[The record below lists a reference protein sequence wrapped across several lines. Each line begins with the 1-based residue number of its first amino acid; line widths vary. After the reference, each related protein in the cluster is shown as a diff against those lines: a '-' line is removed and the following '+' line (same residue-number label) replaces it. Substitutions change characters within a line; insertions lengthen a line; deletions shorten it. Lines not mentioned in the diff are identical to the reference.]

1 MHIPHAGILLLAA
14 IAAGAINSVAG
25 GGSFVSFPALL
36 LFGMPGGMPPVKAN
50 ATNTVA
56 LWPGQPASV
65 WAYRHEFRSLPRRVL
80 VPLTVTGVLGG
91 LLGAYVLLITPP
103 ATFMIL
109 VPWLLLV
116 ATLIFMMS
124 GRISRWV
131 RQRAEHG
138 EHGEHHEFATGR
150 GIFLQ
155 IFIAFYLGYFGAGAG
170 ILLLAMLALLGMEH
184 IHTMN
189 ALKAWLTTV
198 SNGVAAVLFV
208 VSHAVYWPQAIIMI
222 VGSVAG
228 GYFGAYFARK
238 TKPEYVRAIVIVIGF
253 TLTIYFFARQIWS

>member
-1 MHIPHAGILLLAA
+1 MHVTHWPILFAA
-14 IAAGAINSVAG
+14 AVLAGAINSVAG
-25 GGSFVSFPALL
+25 GGSFVSFPTL
-36 LFGMPGGMPPVKAN
+36 LFVGIPPVNAN

-80 VPLTVTGVLGG
+80 VPLTVTGILGG
-91 LLGAYVLLITPP
+91 VLGAYVLLITPP

-109 VPWLLLV
+109 VPWLLLI

-124 GRISRWV
+124 SRITRWV
-131 RQRAEHG
+131 RQRA

-150 GIFLQ
+150 GILIQ
-155 IFIAFYLGYFGAGAG
+155 MFIAFYLGYFGAGGG
-170 ILLLAMLALLGMEH
+170 ILLLAMLALLGMDH

-198 SNGVAAVLFV
+198 SNGVATILFV
-208 VSHAVYWPQAIIMI
+208 LTPRVVYWPQAILMI
-222 VGSVAG
+222 IGAMLG

>member
-1 MHIPHAGILLLAA
+1 MHVAHGTILFLAALLA
-14 IAAGAINSVAG
+14 GAMNSVAG
-25 GGSFVSFPALL
+25 GGSFVSFPML
-36 LFGMPGGMPPVKAN
+36 LFIGIPPINAN

-80 VPLTVTGVLGG
+80 VPLTITGILGGVLG
-91 LLGAYVLLITPP
+91 AWVLLKTPP
-103 ATFMIL
+103 KTFMIL
-109 VPWLLLV
+109 VPWLLLL

-131 RQRAEHG
+131 QQRA

-155 IFIAFYLGYFGAGAG
+155 MFIAFYLGYFGAGGG
-170 ILLLAMLALLGMEH
+170 ILLLAVLALLGMDH

-198 SNGVAAVLFV
+198 SNGVATILFILTPHV
-208 VSHAVYWPQAIIMI
+208 VYWPQAILMI
-222 VGSVAG
+222 IGAIAG
-228 GYFGAYFARK
+228 GYFGAFFARK

-253 TLTIYFFARQIWS
+253 VLTAYFFFIQFRG

>member
-1 MHIPHAGILLLAA
+1 MHIAHAPILF
-14 IAAGAINSVAG
+14 IAALIAGGINSVAG
-25 GGSFVSFPALL
+25 GGSFVSFPTL
-36 LFGMPGGMPPVKAN
+36 LFVGIPSVKAN

-80 VPLTVTGVLGG
+80 VPLTVTGIIGG
-91 LLGAYVLLITPP
+91 FLGAYVLLITPP
-103 ATFMIL
+103 ATFMKL
-109 VPWLLLV
+109 VPWLLLI
-116 ATLIFMMS
+116 ATLIFTMS
-124 GRISRWV
+124 GRITCWV
-131 RQRAEHG
+131 RQRA

-150 GIFLQ
+150 GIILQ
-155 IFIAFYLGYFGAGAG
+155 TFIAFYLGYFGAGAG
-170 ILLLAMLALLGMEH
+170 ILILAMLALLGMDH

-198 SNGVAAVLFV
+198 SNGVAMVLFALSPHV
-208 VSHAVYWPQAIIMI
+208 VYWPQAILMI
-222 VGSVAG
+222 IGAMMG

-253 TLTIYFFARQIWS
+253 TLTAYFFARQIWG

>member
-1 MHIPHAGILLLAA
+1 MHVTHGTILFFAALLA
-14 IAAGAINSVAG
+14 GGMNSVAG
-25 GGSFVSFPALL
+25 GGSFVSFPTL
-36 LFGMPGGMPPVKAN
+36 LFVGIPPISAN

-65 WAYRHEFRSLPRRVL
+65 WAYRPEFRSLPRRVL
-80 VPLTVTGVLGG
+80 VPLTVTGIIGG
-91 LLGAYVLLITPP
+91 LLGAYVLLITPSK
-103 ATFMIL
+103 TFMIL
-109 VPWLLLV
+109 VPWLLLI

-124 GRISRWV
+124 GRITRWV
-131 RQRAEHG
+131 RQRAERG
-138 EHGEHHEFATGR
+138 EHREFATGR

-155 IFIAFYLGYFGAGAG
+155 LLIAFYLGYFGAGAG
-170 ILLLAMLALLGMEH
+170 ILILAMLALLGMDH

-198 SNGVAAVLFV
+198 SNGVAMVLFAV
-208 VSHAVYWPQAIIMI
+208 TPHVVYWPQAVLMI
-222 VGSVAG
+222 VGAISG

-253 TLTIYFFARQIWS
+253 TLTIYFFAKQIRG

>member
-1 MHIPHAGILLLAA
+1 MHVAHGTVLFLAALLA
-14 IAAGAINSVAG
+14 GAMNSVAG
-25 GGSFVSFPALL
+25 GGSFVSFPML
-36 LFGMPGGMPPVKAN
+36 LFVGIPPINAN

-80 VPLTVTGVLGG
+80 VPLTITGILGGVLG
-91 LLGAYVLLITPP
+91 AWVLLKTPP
-103 ATFMIL
+103 KTFMIL
-109 VPWLLLV
+109 VPWLLLL
-116 ATLIFMMS
+116 ATVIFMMS

-131 RQRAEHG
+131 QQRA

-155 IFIAFYLGYFGAGAG
+155 MFIAFYLGYFGAGGG
-170 ILLLAMLALLGMEH
+170 ILLLAVLALLGMDH

-198 SNGVAAVLFV
+198 SNGVATILFV
-208 VSHAVYWPQAIIMI
+208 LTPHVVYWPQAILMI
-222 VGSVAG
+222 IGAITG
-228 GYFGAYFARK
+228 GYFGAFYARK

-253 TLTIYFFARQIWS
+253 VLTAYFFYKQYRG

>member
-1 MHIPHAGILLLAA
+1 MHVAHWPILFAA
-14 IAAGAINSVAG
+14 AVTAGAVNSVAG
-25 GGSFVSFPALL
+25 GGSFISFPTL
-36 LFGMPGGMPPVKAN
+36 LFVGIPPVRAN

-91 LLGAYVLLITPP
+91 ILGAWVLLITPP
-103 ATFMIL
+103 ATFMKL
-109 VPWLLLV
+109 VPWLLLI
-116 ATLIFMMS
+116 ATLIFTLS
-124 GRISRWV
+124 GRITRWV
-131 RQRAEHG
+131 RERSKHG
-138 EHGEHHEFATGR
+138 EQGEFSTGR

-155 IFIAFYLGYFGAGAG
+155 MFIAFYLGYFGAGAG
-170 ILLLAMLALLGMEH
+170 ILILAMLALLGMDH

-198 SNGVAAVLFV
+198 SNGVAMILFALTPHV
-208 VSHAVYWPQAIIMI
+208 VYWPQAILMI
-222 VGSVAG
+222 IGAISG

-238 TKPEYVRAIVIVIGF
+238 TKPEHVRAIVIVIGF
-253 TLTIYFFARQIWS
+253 ALTAYFFARQIWG

>member
-1 MHIPHAGILLLAA
+1 MHVAHWPILFAA
-14 IAAGAINSVAG
+14 AVLAGAINSVAG

-36 LFGMPGGMPPVKAN
+36 FVGIPPVNAN

-80 VPLTVTGVLGG
+80 VPLTVTGIVGG
-91 LLGAYVLLITPP
+91 LLGAKVLLITPP

-109 VPWLLLV
+109 VPWLLLI

-124 GRISRWV
+124 GRITSWV
-131 RQRAEHG
+131 RQRSER
-138 EHGEHHEFATGR
+138 GEHHEFATGR
-150 GIFLQ
+150 GILIQ
-155 IFIAFYLGYFGAGAG
+155 IFIAFYLGYFGAGGG
-170 ILLLAMLALLGMEH
+170 ILLLAMLALLGMDH

-198 SNGVAAVLFV
+198 SNGVATILFV
-208 VSHAVYWPQAIIMI
+208 LTPHVVYWRQAILMI
-222 VGSVAG
+222 AGAILG

-238 TKPEYVRAIVIVIGF
+238 TKPEHVRAMVIVIGF
-253 TLTIYFFARQIWS
+253 TLTAYFFAKQIWG

>member
-1 MHIPHAGILLLAA
+1 MHIAHGTILFFAALL
-14 IAAGAINSVAG
+14 AGAINSVAG
-25 GGSFVSFPALL
+25 GGSFVSFPTL
-36 LFGMPGGMPPVKAN
+36 LFVGIPPINAN

-65 WAYRHEFRSLPRRVL
+65 WAYRPEFRLPAAARAGAAYGDRHSRRL
-80 VPLTVTGVLGG
+80 SRRLCS
-91 LLGAYVLLITPP
+91 AYHP
-103 ATFMIL
+103 AGNLHEL
-109 VPWLLLV
+109 VPWLLLI

-124 GRISRWV
+124 GRITRWV
-131 RQRAEHG
+131 RQRA

-155 IFIAFYLGYFGAGAG
+155 LFIAFYLGYFGAGAG
-170 ILLLAMLALLGMEH
+170 ILILAMLALLGMDH

-198 SNGVAAVLFV
+198 SNGVATVLFV
-208 VSHAVYWPQAIIMI
+208 VTPHVVYWPQAILMI
-222 VGSVAG
+222 IGAITG

-253 TLTIYFFARQIWS
+253 TLTIYFFAKQIRG

>member
-1 MHIPHAGILLLAA
+1 MHLAHGTILFFAALL
-14 IAAGAINSVAG
+14 AGAINSVAG
-25 GGSFVSFPALL
+25 GGSFVSFPTL
-36 LFGMPGGMPPVKAN
+36 LFVGIPPINAN

-65 WAYRHEFRSLPRRVL
+65 WAYRHEFRLLSRRVL
-80 VPLTVTGVLGG
+80 VPLTVTGILGG
-91 LLGAYVLLITPP
+91 FLGAYVLLITPP
-103 ATFMIL
+103 ATFMKL
-109 VPWLLLV
+109 VPWLLLI

-124 GRISRWV
+124 GRITRWV
-131 RQRAEHG
+131 RQRA

-155 IFIAFYLGYFGAGAG
+155 LFIAFYLGYFGAGAG
-170 ILLLAMLALLGMEH
+170 ILILAMLALLGMEH

-198 SNGVAAVLFV
+198 SNGVAMILFALSPHV
-208 VSHAVYWPQAIIMI
+208 VYWPQAILMI
-222 VGSVAG
+222 IGAILG

-253 TLTIYFFARQIWS
+253 TLTAYFFARQIWG

>member
-1 MHIPHAGILLLAA
+1 MHVAHWPILFAAA
-14 IAAGAINSVAG
+14 ILAGAINSVAG

-36 LFGMPGGMPPVKAN
+36 FVGIPPVNAN

-80 VPLTVTGVLGG
+80 VPLTVTGILGGVLG
-91 LLGAYVLLITPP
+91 AKVLLITPP

-109 VPWLLLV
+109 VPWLLLI

-124 GRISRWV
+124 GRITRWV
-131 RQRAEHG
+131 RQRA

-150 GIFLQ
+150 GILIQ
-155 IFIAFYLGYFGAGAG
+155 LFIAFYLGYFGAGGG
-170 ILLLAMLALLGMEH
+170 ILLLAMLALLGMDH

-198 SNGVAAVLFV
+198 SNGVATILFV
-208 VSHAVYWPQAIIMI
+208 LTPHVVYWPQAILMI
-222 VGSVAG
+222 VGAMLG
-228 GYFGAYFARK
+228 GYFGAFFARK

-253 TLTIYFFARQIWS
+253 TLTIYFFVRQIWS

>member
-1 MHIPHAGILLLAA
+1 MHIAHGTILFFAALL
-14 IAAGAINSVAG
+14 AGAINSVAG
-25 GGSFVSFPALL
+25 GGSFVSFPTL
-36 LFGMPGGMPPVKAN
+36 LFVGIPPINAN

-65 WAYRHEFRSLPRRVL
+65 WAYRTEFRSLPRRVL
-80 VPLTVTGVLGG
+80 VPLTVTGILGG
-91 LLGAYVLLITPP
+91 FLGAYVLLITPP
-103 ATFMIL
+103 ATFMRL
-109 VPWLLLV
+109 VPWLLLI

-124 GRISRWV
+124 GRITRWV
-131 RQRAEHG
+131 RQRA

-155 IFIAFYLGYFGAGAG
+155 LFIAFYLGYFGAGAG
-170 ILLLAMLALLGMEH
+170 ILILAMLALLGMDH

-198 SNGVAAVLFV
+198 SNGVATVLFV
-208 VSHAVYWPQAIIMI
+208 VTPHVVYWPQAILMI
-222 VGSVAG
+222 IGAITG
-228 GYFGAYFARK
+228 GYFGAFFARK

-253 TLTIYFFARQIWS
+253 TLAIYFFARQVRG